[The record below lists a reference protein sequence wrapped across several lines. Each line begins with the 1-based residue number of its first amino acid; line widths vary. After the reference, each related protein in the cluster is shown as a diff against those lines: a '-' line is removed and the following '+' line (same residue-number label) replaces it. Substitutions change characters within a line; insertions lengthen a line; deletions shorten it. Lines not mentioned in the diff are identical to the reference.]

1 MNKDYKQR
9 ITDFK
14 VVFGNDAGKRVLEYL
29 IGQTTLS
36 HSCVAKGKPID
47 MNRVLYNE
55 AQRAMI
61 LHIVNL
67 IGKNPYEQRQE
78 RVKE

>member
-9 ITDFK
+9 IMDFK
-14 VVFGNDAGKRVLEYL
+14 IVFGSDEGKRVLKYL
-29 IGQTTLS
+29 ISQTTLS
-36 HSCVAKGKPID
+36 HSSVAKGKAID

-61 LHIVNL
+61 LHIVKL
-67 IGKNPYEQRQE
+67 IDKNPYEQRQE